1 MRYTE
6 LVAAA
11 TSYADRKDIEVDANI
26 PTFILM
32 AESRI
37 NRALKTAKQ
46 THRMYTN
53 TVIGKE
59 YYSLP
64 VDYNGMRTVHFN
76 TGKVDDEINGSKTI
90 QLYYAT
96 PEQITEF
103 QENGSDNK
111 YYYTIV
117 NNQIQLHDKLPGEGT
132 IEMVFYRKVPNLN
145 ESNDT
150 NWLIEDSP
158 DIYLSGVCAEIE
170 LFVKN
175 YDAAQLWDSR
185 MTRSIEELAFSDV
198 QNVWAGNSMVIRAV

>member
-1 MRYTE
+1 MRYKE
-6 LVAAA
+6 LVEAA

-46 THRMYTN
+46 THRVYTA
-53 TVIGKE
+53 TIAGKE

-64 VDYNGMRTVHFN
+64 PDYNGMRVVHFN
-76 TGKVDDEINGSKTI
+76 TGEVDDENNGSDTV

-96 PEQITEF
+96 PEQITQF
-103 QENGSDNK
+103 QQNGNAHNF
-111 YYYTIV
+111 YYTII
-117 NNQIQLHDKLPGEGT
+117 NNQIQLHDKLPGSGT
-132 IEMVFYRKVPNLN
+132 IEMVFYRKVPNLS
-145 ESNDT
+145 ESEET
-150 NWLIEDSP
+150 NWLLDDSP

-185 MTRSIEELAFSDV
+185 MTRAIEELDLSDV
-198 QNVWAGNSMVIRAV
+198 QNRWAGNSMVIRTV